1 VFVRVRSMPLGVCVC
16 TCLHACLLRAL
27 HSHVSVILR
36 TCFMLCLRVCS
47 MPSGVCVCTCLR
59 AYAVTCSIVCV
70 CVCVPLCMQIIEE
83 CFQNSSA
90 MQSQTAGAGCGTD
103 ICGCGSGILPVCGV
117 YLCVCM
123 CA

>member
-1 VFVRVRSMPLGVCVC
+1 MCVHMPACVATARFTLTRERDFAYMLHVVFARVQHALGCMCVHMSAC
-16 TCLHACLLRAL
+16 IRRNMLHC
-27 HSHVSVILR
+27 
-36 TCFMLCLRVCS
+36 
-47 MPSGVCVCTCLR
+47 
-59 AYAVTCSIVCV
+59 VCV